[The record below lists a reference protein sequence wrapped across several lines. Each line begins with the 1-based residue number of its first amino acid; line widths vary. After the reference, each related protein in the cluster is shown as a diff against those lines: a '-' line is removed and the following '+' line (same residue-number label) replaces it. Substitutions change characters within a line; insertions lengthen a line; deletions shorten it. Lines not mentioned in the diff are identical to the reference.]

1 MMTEEFNESMIN
13 DIKEGDKVTGKV
25 QQVEDKQVV
34 VHIDGAKYNGI
45 IPISQLS
52 THHIENPSEII
63 SEGDEIEAYV
73 TKIEIDEENES
84 GAYILSKRQLETEK
98 SYEYLQEKLDNDEVI
113 EAKVTEVVKGGL
125 VVDVGQRGFVP
136 ASLISTDFIEDFS
149 VFEGQTIRLKVEELD
164 PENNRVILSRKAV
177 EQAENDVKK
186 ASLLDSLNE
195 GDVIKGKVA
204 RLTNFG
210 AFVDIGGVDGLV
222 HVSELSHE
230 HVQSPE
236 DVVSVGQEVDVK
248 VKSVEKDS
256 ERISLS
262 IKDTLPTPFE
272 NIKGKFHE
280 NDVIEGKVIRLAN
293 FGAFVEIAP
302 GVQGLVHISEIA
314 HKHIGTPS
322 EVLEPGQQVSVKIL
336 GIDEENERISLSI
349 KATLPNEDVIE
360 SDEATTQSYLSN
372 ETDEDNPT
380 LGDVFGDKFKN
391 LNSNIKYFII

>member
-1 MMTEEFNESMIN
+1 MTEEFNESMIK
-13 DIKEGDKVTGKV
+13 DIKVGDKVTGEV

-34 VHIDGAKYNGI
+34 VHINGGKYNGI

-52 THHIENPSEII
+52 THHIEKPNEVVK
-63 SEGDEIEAYV
+63 EGDEIEAYV
-73 TKIEIDEENES
+73 TKIEFDEENDS

-98 SYEYLQEKLDNDEVI
+98 SYDYLQEKLDNNEII

-149 VFEGQTIRLKVEELD
+149 DFEGQTIKIKVEELD

-186 ASLLDSLNE
+186 ASLLESLND
-195 GDVIKGKVA
+195 GDVIEGTVA

-222 HVSELSHE
+222 HVSELSHQ

-236 DVVSVGQEVDVK
+236 EVVSVGEKVKVK
-248 VKSVEKDS
+248 VKSVDKDT

-272 NIKGKFHE
+272 QIKGQFHE
-280 NDVIEGKVIRLAN
+280 NDVIEGTVVRLAN

-302 GVQGLVHISEIA
+302 GVQGLVHISEID
-314 HKHIGTPS
+314 HKHIGTPG

-336 GIDEENERISLSI
+336 GIDEDNERVSLSI
-349 KATLPNEDVIE
+349 KATLPNEDVVE
-360 SDEATTQSYLSN
+360 SDASTTQSYLN
-372 ETDEDNPT
+372 KDTEEDNPT
-380 LGDVFGDKFKN
+380 LGDVFGDKFKD
-391 LNSNIKYFII
+391 LKF

>member
-1 MMTEEFNESMIN
+1 MTEEFNESMIN

-280 NDVIEGKVIRLAN
+280 NDVIEGKVIHLAN

-391 LNSNIKYFII
+391 LKF

>member
-13 DIKEGDKVTGKV
+13 DIKEGDKVTAKV

-149 VFEGQTIRLKVEELD
+149 VFEGQKIRLKVEELD

-391 LNSNIKYFII
+391 LKF

>member
-13 DIKEGDKVTGKV
+13 DIKEGDKVTAKV

-34 VHIDGAKYNGI
+34 VHIDGTKYNGI

-391 LNSNIKYFII
+391 LKF

>member
-1 MMTEEFNESMIN
+1 MTEEFNESMIN
-13 DIKEGDKVTGKV
+13 DIKEGDKVTGEV

-34 VHIDGAKYNGI
+34 VHINGGKYNGI

-52 THHIENPSEII
+52 THHIEKPNEVVK
-63 SEGDEIEAYV
+63 EGDEIEAYV
-73 TKIEIDEENES
+73 TKIEFDEENDS
-84 GAYILSKRQLETEK
+84 GAYILSKRQLETEQ
-98 SYEYLQEKLDNDEVI
+98 SYDYLQEKLDNNEVI

-149 VFEGQTIRLKVEELD
+149 DFEGQTIKIKVEELD

-177 EQAENDVKK
+177 EQAENEVKK
-186 ASLLDSLNE
+186 ASLLDSLNA
-195 GDVIKGKVA
+195 GDVIEGTVA

-222 HVSELSHE
+222 HVSELSHQ

-236 DVVSVGQEVDVK
+236 EVVSVGDKVNVK
-248 VKSVEKDS
+248 VKSVEKDT

-262 IKDTLPTPFE
+262 IKDTLPTPFAQ
-272 NIKGKFHE
+272 IKGQFHE
-280 NDVIEGKVIRLAN
+280 NDVIEGTVVRLAN

-302 GVQGLVHISEIA
+302 GVQGLVHISEID
-314 HKHIGTPS
+314 HKHIGTPG

-336 GIDEENERISLSI
+336 GIDEENERVSLSI
-349 KATLPNEDVIE
+349 KATLPNEDVVE
-360 SDEATTQSYLSN
+360 SDASTTQSYLN
-372 ETDEDNPT
+372 NDTDEDNPT
-380 LGDVFGDKFKN
+380 LGDVFGDKFKD
-391 LNSNIKYFII
+391 LKF